1 LDSENSHVLAELQVT
16 RQNINNMEKHGK
28 DLENIKI
35 EKDFLQ
41 AILKETNVN
50 YWGLKSKKDTL
61 SIKHNKLQKD
71 YKNMKEII
79 LKQQKEVEELK
90 VDNAH
95 AYQIK
100 NEIQRQVDHMH
111 AQMDSNLQ
119 KQITFNEK
127 LNKLLKET

>member
-1 LDSENSHVLAELQVT
+1 
-16 RQNINNMEKHGK
+16 MEKHGK

-71 YKNMKEII
+71 YKNMKEIL